1 MGRTRCTFYG
11 GEFGTLNYPGLR
23 TVIGGILQLGI
34 LFSMFTSCKGSSC
47 EIEKQY
53 YGETWDYI
61 IEKTYKDA
69 QHKATYV
76 ILTTQ
81 GRELYFQP
89 VQDIVFFA
97 SKGDRIIK
105 DPNSKYANLV
115 TQIGDSIRYSIYSV
129 TCDSIIENPI
139 LQEKG

>member
-1 MGRTRCTFYG
+1 
-11 GEFGTLNYPGLR
+11 
-23 TVIGGILQLGI
+23 
-34 LFSMFTSCKGSSC
+34 
-47 EIEKQY
+47 
-53 YGETWDYI
+53 
-61 IEKTYKDA
+61 
-69 QHKATYV
+69 V

-97 SKGDRIIK
+97 KKGDRIIK
-105 DPNSKYANLV
+105 DPYSKYANLV
-115 TQIGDSIRYSIYSV
+115 TQIGDSNRYRIYSV